1 MALRSCFLL
10 LLLLIGL
17 AGCSTNP
24 PRHIT
29 NSCSIFEQKDGWYAS
44 AYDSYKK
51 WGVPVYVQLAIIYQE
66 SRFVSDA
73 KPPRG
78 RLLWVIPWFRTS
90 SAYGYAQIKDGTWD
104 RYLDATGRWF
114 ADRDD
119 FSDVV
124 DFIGWYCDLS
134 HRVLGISKSDAY
146 RQYLAYHEGQGGYRR
161 RTYLKK
167 PWLMRVAR
175 EVQAR
180 ARRYHIQL
188 DHCRGQ
194 LHRGWSLWP
203 F

>member
-1 MALRSCFLL
+1 MTPRGCILL
-10 LLLLIGL
+10 LLLVTCLS
-17 AGCSTNP
+17 GCSTTP
-24 PRHIT
+24 PRNIS
-29 NSCSIFEQKDGWYAS
+29 NSCSIFEQKDDWYAS
-44 AYDSYKK
+44 AYDSYRK

-104 RYLDATGRWF
+104 RYLDATGRWH

-119 FSDVV
+119 FADVV

-134 HRVLGISKSDAY
+134 HRLLGISKSDSGHLHQPRLSQIGA
-146 RQYLAYHEGQGGYRR
+146 AA
-161 RTYLKK
+161 
-167 PWLMRVAR
+167 VAR
-175 EVQAR
+175 AVQAR
-180 ARRYHIQL
+180 AYRYRIQL
-188 DHCRGQ
+188 DHCRGE